1 MDIINQNSK
10 EVTFKEFECA
20 YKILN
25 KIKRDNL
32 TVKNAEVVIKT
43 FEICY
48 NFVLKIMEIKI
59 VGVKSV
65 ISLPKYL
72 LVTAARYNL
81 INDLEMWMIFYN
93 EKDRLVVNLGNIY
106 KGKLACSIMKI
117 LPIFK
122 IKVDK
127 IMKSF
132 EVKNK
137 VIDQYNKESSK
148 NNRCISGIWLNQIV
162 PLPMELIALNINRVK
177 IFIANLNA
185 NWISVFIN
193 TSLNFKTCFCCGIS
207 N

>member
-1 MDIINQNSK
+1 MDVINKNNK
-10 EVTFKEFECA
+10 EVTFKEFERA

-25 KIKRDNL
+25 KIKRGNL
-32 TVKNAEVVIKT
+32 TVKNAEVVIQT

-48 NFVLKIMEIKI
+48 NFLLKVMKIKI
-59 VGVKSV
+59 GGVKLV
-65 ISLPKYL
+65 LSLPKYL

-137 VIDQYNKESSK
+137 VIDQYNKRK
-148 NNRCISGIWLNQIV
+148 
-162 PLPMELIALNINRVK
+162 
-177 IFIANLNA
+177 
-185 NWISVFIN
+185 
-193 TSLNFKTCFCCGIS
+193 
-207 N
+207 

>member
-59 VGVKSV
+59 VEVKSV

-72 LVTAARYNL
+72 LVTAAQYNL
-81 INDLEMWMIFYN
+81 INDLEMWMIFYD

-106 KGKLACSIMKI
+106 KGKLACSCNVQ
-117 LPIFK
+117 L
-122 IKVDK
+122 
-127 IMKSF
+127 
-132 EVKNK
+132 
-137 VIDQYNKESSK
+137 
-148 NNRCISGIWLNQIV
+148 
-162 PLPMELIALNINRVK
+162 
-177 IFIANLNA
+177 
-185 NWISVFIN
+185 
-193 TSLNFKTCFCCGIS
+193 
-207 N
+207 